1 MENLYLIIL
10 IITIMLRF
18 FEKPIVYKLI
28 EKSNKD
34 IYYLKNFY
42 PNDKKNKIKNLV
54 FKASNKSYRFNNW
67 VRKGSSISHH
77 EMYDTPYEKLIKLIR
92 NTETLDLIKKRIGLD
107 LQFVPRTDPNQLSIL
122 YYEKPS
128 DGIDWHTDSNLYEG
142 SRWACIYTIVNE
154 SKLKN
159 KKFSSSKLKY
169 KRNNKI
175 YYINT
180 EPNSLVLFKGD
191 VLDHK
196 VDKLNEGEARIVLS
210 FVLCDVC
217 SSKQNLVNFFYG
229 KLINFSFYG
238 KIF

>member
-1 MENLYLIIL
+1 MEKIYLIIIVTA
-10 IITIMLRF
+10 IILRI
-18 FEKPIVYKLI
+18 FEKPIIYKLI
-28 EKSNKD
+28 DKSSKD

-42 PNDKKNKIKNLV
+42 SEDIKKNLKKLMYQ
-54 FKASNKSYRFNNW
+54 ASNKSYRFNNW

-77 EMYDTPYEKLIKLIR
+77 DMYDTPYEKIINIIR
-92 NTETLDLIKKRIGLD
+92 CPETLSLIKKRTGLN
-107 LQFVPRTDPNQLSIL
+107 LQFIPRSDPNQLSIL
-122 YYEKPS
+122 YYDQPS

-142 SRWACIYTIVNE
+142 TRWACIYTIVNE
-154 SKLKN
+154 SNKKN

-169 KRNNKI
+169 KHNNKV

-196 VDKLNEGEARIVLS
+196 VDKLNEGEARIVIS
-210 FVLCDVC
+210 FVLCDIC

-229 KLINFSFYG
+229 KIINLSFYG
-238 KIF
+238 KLF